1 MADLAYTHGVWR
13 QTLQGLHKTRKNF
26 IDPEIH
32 LTTEKFKRYPE
43 KIINK
48 KKELG
53 KILKEL

>member
-32 LTTEKFKRYPE
+32 LTTENFKTVSYTHLTLPT
-43 KIINK
+43 
-48 KKELG
+48 
-53 KILKEL
+53 ILRV

>member
-13 QTLQGLHKTRKNF
+13 QTLQGLHKTQKNF
-26 IDPEIH
+26 INPEIN
-32 LTTEKFKRYPE
+32 LTTENLKRYPV
-43 KIINK
+43 KIIYK